1 MRTPEERAALFN
13 AVWPD
18 GIGGKD
24 NLRAHIPGVE
34 PGIRQAF
41 LDEFDER
48 QLKLLG
54 VDFEVE
60 GWIRRSILA

>member
-1 MRTPEERAALFN
+1 M
-13 AVWPD
+13 
-18 GIGGKD
+18 
-24 NLRAHIPGVE
+24 
-34 PGIRQAF
+34 QAF